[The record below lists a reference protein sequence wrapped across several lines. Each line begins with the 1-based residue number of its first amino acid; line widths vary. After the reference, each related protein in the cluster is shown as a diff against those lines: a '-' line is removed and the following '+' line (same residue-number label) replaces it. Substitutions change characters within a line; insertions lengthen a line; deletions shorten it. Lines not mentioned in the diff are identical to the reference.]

1 MFEEFA
7 KYLRE
12 KANLDAEEI
21 DAVRAVSVEKKIRK
35 RQYLLQEGDVCH
47 YNCFIV
53 KGCLRMYTV
62 GEDGVEHIVRF
73 AVENWWISDR
83 ESYNNGYPSKCNI
96 DALENSDIILIDKP
110 DFLHLLMITPKL
122 KSFIDNLLARSYDAI
137 QNRIIGAISFSTEE
151 KYQNFIE
158 RFPGIVNRVPLHMI
172 ASYLGVTRETLSR
185 VRSQSVQKSK

>member
-96 DALENSDIILIDKP
+96 DALENSKIILIDKP
-110 DFLHLLMITPKL
+110 DFLHLLMIIPKL